1 MKPLI
6 TFDMDQT
13 LISSNICHILAY
25 KHMLKVLKIKK
36 KNVNWVRDILTQKTR
51 YEAVEKLVPEFNE
64 KQVEKGVQL
73 YMNYLNKISYKLA
86 KRKKYSLK
94 ILKALKPRYKIAIIT
109 NCTELN
115 AEILLGK
122 GARIP
127 LKYFDLILGSD
138 DVKHVKPNPDEILKA
153 ERILKT
159 KAIAH
164 VGDSINDIKAARSA
178 RVPVI
183 SIATGNHSKS
193 ELKRYKPDFLLKDLK
208 NVPEIIKKLNN

>member
-36 KNVNWVRDILTQKTR
+36 KNVNWVRNILTQKTR
-51 YEAVEKLVPEFNE
+51 YEAVEKLVPEFNK

-86 KRKKYSLK
+86 KRKKYALET
-94 ILKALKPRYKIAIIT
+94 LKALKPKYKIAIIT

-115 AEILLGK
+115 AEILLEK

-164 VGDSINDIKAARSA
+164 IGDSINDIKAARSA

-193 ELKRYKPDFLLKDLK
+193 ELKRYKPDFLLNNLKD
-208 NVPEIIKKLNN
+208 VPKIIEKIN